1 MILKRQAEIEL
12 MAEAAI
18 VNREALESIEPHVKP
33 GATTAQLNRIAE
45 KAIRSRGGRPAF
57 KGYRGSSAS
66 VVPFPGVLCTS
77 INDIVVHGIPDNKP
91 LREGDVLSV
100 DIGTFYKGYAAD
112 MAKTYPIG
120 RVSPEV
126 VRLLDV
132 TERSLYAGIEAAQ
145 AGNRLGDVSAAIQDV
160 VEAAGFWVVREFVGH
175 GIGSDFHEGPD
186 VPNYG
191 RAGTGPLL
199 RPGLVLAIEPMVTQ
213 RKTTVSILN
222 DGWTA
227 PTADGS
233 LSAHFEH
240 TVAITED
247 GPRILTAH
255 NQAPRA
261 LVAEGGAYGA

>member
-12 MAEAAI
+12 MAEAAV
-18 VNREALESIEPHVKP
+18 VNREALESIEPHIKP

-57 KGYRGSSAS
+57 KGYRGFPAS
-66 VVPFPGVLCTS
+66 LCTS
-77 INDIVVHGIPDNKP
+77 RNDIVVHGIPDNRP
-91 LREGDVLSV
+91 LLDGDVVSV

-112 MAKTYPIG
+112 MAKTYPVG
-120 RVSPEV
+120 QVSPEV
-126 VRLLDV
+126 KRLLEV

-145 AGNRLGDVSAAIQDV
+145 AGNRLGDVSAAIQGV

-175 GIGSDFHEGPD
+175 GIGSEFHESPD

-191 RAGTGPLL
+191 RAGTGPRL

-213 RKTTVSILN
+213 RETTVSILQ

-240 TVAITED
+240 TVAITVD